1 MARTVRAS
9 RLDPY
14 EELDDDALLA
24 ELAKRH
30 SDGELLKTFRARRK
44 ANPHK
49 HYVPNGK
56 VEEFITL
63 VGANETFISLFSA
76 TLWCGRRLNLTRAI
90 PTLYCGLR

>member
-1 MARTVRAS
+1 MKNSTTT
-9 RLDPY
+9 
-14 EELDDDALLA
+14 
-24 ELAKRH
+24 H
-30 SDGELLKTFRARRK
+30 SSQNSLSDIPTGELLKTFRARRK